1 MKPLKITRS
10 MRGKMEGFHSLN
22 TSPRDND
29 YCGWMASDFNT
40 ICSKCYSIKSIST
53 AGSFASNC
61 RNAWKHN
68 GDILQ
73 SRILTHD
80 ELPITKQDFFRFS
93 AHGELHNETHY
104 KNLGNIAKA
113 NPNTRYVL
121 WTKRKNIIK
130 KHGNMGV
137 ENLTLIYSQPIINKI
152 GQIPTNYDKIFTVFD
167 KQHSANVEINCGG
180 NKCKSCLI
188 CYTENNITRVNE
200 HLK

>member
-22 TSPRDND
+22 TSPRDNWF
-29 YCGWMASDFNT
+29 CGTMANNT
-40 ICSKCYSIKSIST
+40 KSICSKCYSIKSIST
-53 AGSFASNC
+53 TGSFATNC

-73 SRILTHD
+73 SRILKD
-80 ELPITKQDFFRFS
+80 SELPITKQDYFRFS
-93 AHGELHNETHY
+93 AHGELHNITHY
-104 KNLGNIAKA
+104 KNLCNIAKA

-121 WTKRKNIIK
+121 WTKRKDIIK
-130 KHGNMGV
+130 AYGKMAAK
-137 ENLTLIYSQPIINKI
+137 NLTLIYSQPIINKI
-152 GQIPTNYDKIFTVFD
+152 GKIPKNYDKIFSVFD
-167 KQHSANVEINCGG
+167 SVHAKDVEINCGA
-180 NKCKSCLI
+180 KSCKSCLI